1 MPYRETSMRYH
12 SIFDVIGH
20 VMVGPSSSHTAGACR
35 IAFVARLLHGH
46 TPSNVRIGLH
56 GSFAET
62 YQGHGTDLALLAGL
76 LGIPPD
82 DERISQA
89 RELATEQGMNFSFET
104 VDLGADYHPNTV
116 VLEMENGSENAEVN
130 NGKLTVIG
138 SSIGGGNII
147 IKEINGLEAG
157 FTGEFPTLVIV
168 NYDRVGVIAKI
179 SDTISK
185 YKINIGS
192 MKLDRDM
199 HKKIGLCW
207 MELDSTVPDELID
220 ALEKLPDIIMVRFIN
235 V

>member
-1 MPYRETSMRYH
+1 MRYR

-20 VMVGPSSSHTAGACR
+20 IMVGPSSSHTAGACR
-35 IAFVARLLHGH
+35 IAFIARLLLGH
-46 TPSNVRIGLH
+46 TPSNVKIGLH
-56 GSFAET
+56 GSFAVT
-62 YQGHGTDLALLAGL
+62 YQGHGTDLAILAGL

-82 DERISQA
+82 DERIARA
-89 RELATEQGMNFSFET
+89 RELAIEQDMNYTFKT
-104 VDLGADYHPNTV
+104 VDLGPDYHPNTV
-116 VLEMENGSENAEVN
+116 VLEMENGSENAQDVSD
-130 NGKLTVIG
+130 KLTLIG

-157 FTGEFPTLVIV
+157 FTGEFPTLVII

-179 SDTISK
+179 SETISK
-185 YKINIGS
+185 YKINIGT

-207 MELDSTVPDELID
+207 MELDSHVPDELID
-220 ALEKLPDIIMVRFIN
+220 ALQQIPDIIMVRFID

>member
-1 MPYRETSMRYH
+1 MSYH

-35 IAFVARLLHGH
+35 IAFIARILFGRK
-46 TPSNVRIGLH
+46 PKRVEISLH

-62 YQGHGTDLALLAGL
+62 YLGHGTDTAILAGL

-82 DERISQA
+82 DDRIPSSKDLIA
-89 RELATEQGMNFSFET
+89 KEGISYEIKT

-116 VLEMENGSENAEVN
+116 VLDMQDEQDRLV
-130 NGKLTVIG
+130 VIG
-138 SSIGGGNII
+138 ESIGGGNVV

-157 FTGEFPTLVIV
+157 FSGEFPTLVIV
-168 NYDRVGVIAKI
+168 NRDRVGVIARI
-179 SDTISK
+179 AETISRF
-185 YKINIGS
+185 KINIGN

-199 HKKIGLCW
+199 HKKIGICW
-207 MELDSTVPDELID
+207 MELDSAVPEDLIK
-220 ALEKLPDIIMVRFIN
+220 ALEGVQDIISVRFIN